1 MSESNKKI
9 NSNRKQSLL
18 RLALVVGILVMLN
31 IVAQFVYGYFDL
43 TDDKRYS
50 LTNSTEELVENLDE
64 KVFVTV
70 YLEGDF
76 PAGFRRLQ
84 NGVTDILR
92 KFRSLSNKV
101 DYQFID
107 PYAGST
113 DDVNKQVEQLSKMGL
128 NPTRLAVKG
137 NAESSESYIYPAAV
151 VRYKGRSMPINLLDQ
166 H

>member
-31 IVAQFVYGYFDL
+31 IVAQFAYGYFDL

-50 LTNSTEELVENLDE
+50 LTNCDRRTWSKNLDE

-84 NGVTDILR
+84 SGVQR
-92 KFRSLSNKV
+92 YVEESLDHFQAQV

-107 PYAGST
+107 PYAGNVE
-113 DDVNKQVEQLSKMGL
+113 DVNKQVEQLG
-128 NPTRLAVKG
+128 
-137 NAESSESYIYPAAV
+137 
-151 VRYKGRSMPINLLDQ
+151 
-166 H
+166 